1 MPKAV
6 LNTSKEKRSAL
17 FTIPATT
24 GSKQHSLSLGLA
36 VAQLVMKTESI
47 PAKCRQGQVHGDGLA
62 LWQLLYMRTN
72 GTRDQHSFLLR
83 IMLPWQPPC
92 ICPALISTP
101 TFSHV
106 AILRLTP
113 PARELWVMNHLETLA
128 NVGVCWAFQSGD
140 DRKYQSMKAAR
151 GVRVHAARG
160 VHVHAV
166 VP

>member
-17 FTIPATT
+17 FTIPVTT

-47 PAKCRQGQVHGDGLA
+47 PAKCRKGQVHGDSLA

-83 IMLPWQPPC
+83 IMLP
-92 ICPALISTP
+92 
-101 TFSHV
+101 
-106 AILRLTP
+106 
-113 PARELWVMNHLETLA
+113 
-128 NVGVCWAFQSGD
+128 
-140 DRKYQSMKAAR
+140 
-151 GVRVHAARG
+151 
-160 VHVHAV
+160 
-166 VP
+166 